1 MSNITLHQL
10 EPDLARRLEQR
21 AIEHGHSI
29 EAEIKD
35 ILQRVLDSEAATKPN
50 LAEAIE
56 KHFAHLGDFD
66 LPEITR
72 EPMRTVP
79 NFESAEA

>member
-10 EPDLARRLEQR
+10 EPDLAQRLEQR
-21 AIEHGHSI
+21 AIEHGHSV

-35 ILQRVLDSEAATKPN
+35 ILQRVLASEAVNQPN

-72 EPMRTVP
+72 ESMRAAP
-79 NFESAEA
+79 NFEPDET

>member
-1 MSNITLHQL
+1 MSNITIHQL
-10 EPDLARRLEQR
+10 EPDLAQRLEQR
-21 AIEHGHSI
+21 AIEHGHSV

-35 ILQRVLDSEAATKPN
+35 ILQRVLAAEAVNQPN

-56 KHFAHLGDFD
+56 KHFAGLGDFD

-79 NFESAEA
+79 NFESSEA